1 MALLDILQ
9 YPDERLRHVAAPVDP
24 VDDRVRALASDMLET
39 MYAASGIGL
48 AATQVG
54 VDERIAVIDVSAE
67 HDEPWVFINPEIVA
81 CEGEVESEEG
91 CLSIPGVHDR
101 VKRAERVRGRALD
114 REGRPFEFDAD
125 GLLAVC
131 IQHEIDHLDGRLF
144 IDYLSMLKRRRL
156 DKKLSKQRRRDGDGA
171 DRALG

>member
-9 YPDERLRHVAAPVDP
+9 YPDARLRHVATPVDT
-24 VDDRVRALASDMLET
+24 VDGRIRVLIDDMLET

-54 VDERIAVIDVSAE
+54 ADERVAVIDVSPD
-67 HDEPWVFINPEIVA
+67 HDTPRVFVNPEIVER
-81 CEGEVESEEG
+81 EGEQESEEG

-101 VKRAERVRGRALD
+101 VQRAAWVRVRALD
-114 REGRPFEFDAD
+114 HLGEPFEIEAD

-156 DKKLSKQRRRDGDGA
+156 DKKLAKQRRRDGA
-171 DRALG
+171 DARPALG

>member
-9 YPDERLRHVAAPVDP
+9 YPDERLRHVAAPVDS
-24 VDDRVRALASDMLET
+24 VDERLRGLADDMLET
-39 MYAASGIGL
+39 MYAATGIGL

-54 VDERIAVIDVSAE
+54 IDERIAVIDVSPG
-67 HDEPWVFINPEIVA
+67 HDEPRVFINPEIVA
-81 CEGEVESEEG
+81 REGDQESEEG
-91 CLSIPGVHDR
+91 CLSIPGVH
-101 VKRAERVRGRALD
+101 ERVHRAAWVRVRALD
-114 REGRPFEFDAD
+114 RDGQPFELEAE

-156 DKKLSKQRRRDGDGA
+156 DKKLSKQRRRDGDSPGL
-171 DRALG
+171 ALG

>member
-9 YPDERLRHVAAPVDP
+9 YPDARLRHVATPVAT
-24 VDDRVRALASDMLET
+24 VDNRIHALIDDMLET

-54 VDERIAVIDVSAE
+54 VDERVAVIDVSPD
-67 HDEPWVFINPEIVA
+67 HDTPRVFINPEIVER
-81 CEGEVESEEG
+81 EGQQESEEG

-101 VKRAERVRGRALD
+101 VPRAAWVRVRALD
-114 REGRPFEFDAD
+114 RHGEPFEFEAD
-125 GLLAVC
+125 DLLAVC

-144 IDYLSMLKRRRL
+144 IDYLSLLKRRRL
-156 DKKLSKQRRRDGDGA
+156 DKKLTKQRRRDGAEVRVPG
-171 DRALG
+171 

>member
-9 YPDERLRHVAAPVDP
+9 YPDARLRHVATPVAT
-24 VDDRVRALASDMLET
+24 VDNRIRALIDDMLET

-54 VDERIAVIDVSAE
+54 VDERVAVIDVSPD
-67 HDEPWVFINPEIVA
+67 HDTPRVFINPEIVER
-81 CEGEVESEEG
+81 EGQQESEEG

-101 VKRAERVRGRALD
+101 VPRAAWVRVRALD
-114 REGRPFEFDAD
+114 RHGEPFEFEAD
-125 GLLAVC
+125 DLLAVC

-144 IDYLSMLKRRRL
+144 IDYLSLLKRRRL
-156 DKKLSKQRRRDGDGA
+156 DKKLTKQRRRDGA
-171 DRALG
+171 DARVTG

>member
-24 VDDRVRALASDMLET
+24 VDDRLRALADDMLET
-39 MYAASGIGL
+39 MYAAAGIGL

-54 VDERIAVIDVSAE
+54 VGERIAVIDVSAE
-67 HDEPWVFINPEIVA
+67 HDEPRVFVNPEILA
-81 CEGEVESEEG
+81 REGEVDSEEG

-101 VKRAERVRGRALD
+101 VPRAERVRVRALD
-114 REGRPFEFDAD
+114 REGQPFELDAD

-144 IDYLSMLKRRRL
+144 IDYLSLLKRRRL

-171 DRALG
+171 DHALG

>member
-9 YPDERLRHVAAPVDP
+9 YPDARLRHVAKPVTT
-24 VDDRVRALASDMLET
+24 VDGRIRALIDDMLET

-54 VDERIAVIDVSAE
+54 VDERVAVIDVSSE
-67 HDEPWVFINPEIVA
+67 HDTPRVLVNPEIVEH
-81 CEGEVESEEG
+81 EGEQESEEG

-101 VKRAERVRGRALD
+101 VQRAARVRVRALD
-114 REGRPFEFDAD
+114 RFGEPFEIEAD

-156 DKKLSKQRRRDGDGA
+156 DKKLAKQRRRDA
-171 DRALG
+171 DDTRPAVG